1 MTRRR
6 LRRGDK
12 ACGCYRFNVTPNSSR
27 STRAIASKQTP
38 RRTIDKSLKSIMVD
52 ERPSGFFHHVQ
63 FDMRFKVADDAGGAG
78 EAAALGGIH
87 APHAGLAARH
97 DRIGHVK
104 VRHSHAASAQH
115 VEYLCSVFIHTLG
128 CRDSGFLDLLH

>member
-52 ERPSGFFHHVQ
+52 EWPSGVFHHMQ
-63 FDMRFKVADDAGGAG
+63 FDMRFKVADDAGGAREG
-78 EAAALGGIH
+78 WPFAAYMRRT
-87 APHAGLAARH
+87 LASLRAM
-97 DRIGHVK
+97 I
-104 VRHSHAASAQH
+104 A
-115 VEYLCSVFIHTLG
+115 
-128 CRDSGFLDLLH
+128 